1 MNVCPC
7 ILYKIVYSYSMK
19 TLTKQDKVNVAENK
33 LTESEKRIIRKY
45 AKAKRIEKKAELIT
59 KQLQPKIL
67 AMSSKLPSSK
77 DEFATLSFE
86 LELLAKIIFVE
97 KFTVD
102 TEKLQ
107 TNFAEVYERVK
118 QDSSH
123 IQIRLA

>member
-1 MNVCPC
+1 
-7 ILYKIVYSYSMK
+7 MK